1 MTPALRYGL
10 NREVESWSPLSR
22 ESLYLWIRLFL
33 IVEVGSEGGV
43 PGPDL
48 ACADLAENVMEV
60 PLAIVN
66 MDEIVPEVA
75 SSGVRG
81 ETAPS

>member
-1 MTPALRYGL
+1 
-10 NREVESWSPLSR
+10 
-22 ESLYLWIRLFL
+22 L

-48 ACADLAENVMEV
+48 ACFADLAENVMEV

-66 MDEIVPEVA
+66 VDEIVPEVA

>member
-1 MTPALRYGL
+1 
-10 NREVESWSPLSR
+10 
-22 ESLYLWIRLFL
+22 L